1 LFLNKVDDGAKEND
15 SSKVIGLLNFVGL
28 VFAKLPLC
36 LVEALTY
43 ILGILVYKG
52 MPKRQY
58 TLRSN
63 LHHAFPLRPR
73 IWQQRMAVKNCQRT
87 VEMGLLM
94 LALPH
99 LSIKQLSNRI
109 KITEKTRKDIDK
121 IQKTEAPTL
130 LLVPHFTL
138 YEYLSMLPG
147 VMGLNDTDA
156 GAIYRPLKNPKLN
169 AWIKKGRERFGLK
182 LLARNKG
189 LTEARE
195 ILTRNGVLAILY
207 DQNARRA
214 GTLMPFFGR
223 IASTTQLP
231 RILAQRHTPKLF
243 LFHPRR
249 LRFWHAE
256 IHVKEITNTTPPR
269 LMHVANQWL
278 EQKLTN
284 DDDICADWLWMHNRW
299 RIQDDP
305 KQRFSLSHRKKD
317 LDISR
322 LETGY
327 RLWIRLDENP
337 ETTRKTIP
345 LIIALRKGRPDAKI
359 TLLCSAEIQQAL
371 KIHTLADHVILIPP
385 AQKPTRSKFF
395 QTLREAFPDT
405 LLLLT
410 QSSHAEKEALI
421 IKAPQRFGLTFP
433 SSKRTGLTHCYEGDP
448 QEPLTDSLKKML
460 RHFGLQKEIN
470 V

>member
-1 LFLNKVDDGAKEND
+1 
-15 SSKVIGLLNFVGL
+15 
-28 VFAKLPLC
+28 
-36 LVEALTY
+36 
-43 ILGILVYKG
+43 
-52 MPKRQY
+52 
-58 TLRSN
+58 
-63 LHHAFPLRPR
+63 
-73 IWQQRMAVKNCQRT
+73 MAVINCQRT

-109 KITEKTRKDIDK
+109 KINAKTRNDIDK
-121 IQKTEAPTL
+121 IQKTKAPTL

-156 GAIYRPLKNPKLN
+156 GAIYRPLKSTKLN

-195 ILTRNGVLAILY
+195 ILSRNGVLAILY

-214 GTLMPFFGR
+214 GTIMPFFGR

-231 RILAQRHTPKLF
+231 RILAQRHTPNLF
-243 LFHPRR
+243 LFHPKR
-249 LRFWHAE
+249 LHFWHAE
-256 IHVKEITNTTPPR
+256 IHVKDITNTTPSR
-269 LMHVANQWL
+269 LMHIANQWL

-317 LDISR
+317 LDINR

-337 ETTRKTIP
+337 ETTRQTIP

-371 KIHTLADHVILIPP
+371 RIHTFADHVILIPP
-385 AQKPTRSKFF
+385 IAKPSRYKFF

-410 QSSHAEKEALI
+410 ECPVATKEACA
-421 IKAPQRFGLTFP
+421 IKAPQCFGLFQENRHYPAITNTFFPKKDASLFESYEAMLIHFGLT
-433 SSKRTGLTHCYEGDP
+433 
-448 QEPLTDSLKKML
+448 EPIHKIE
-460 RHFGLQKEIN
+460 QW
-470 V
+470 